1 MESNV
6 NTLYKLHES
15 SIIWISELEF
25 MKDEEVFMEQLL
37 SSHFLDLSTEKLYES
52 TRKLIKKLKEVE
64 LLGEELIEK
73 VRSHNEKIASA
84 IENVKLNRERDL
96 VKNHMD
102 IGKDFENLIL
112 KYRYVK
118 KKIFAVI
125 KEIMIHHK
133 QKLLLS
139 KT

>member
-1 MESNV
+1 
-6 NTLYKLHES
+6 
-15 SIIWISELEF
+15 

-37 SSHFLDLSTEKLYES
+37 STHFLDLSTEKLYES
-52 TRKLIKKLKEVE
+52 TRKLIRKLKEVE

-84 IENVKLNRERDL
+84 IENVKQNRERDL
-96 VKNHMD
+96 VKDHMH

-133 QKLLLS
+133 QKLLLN